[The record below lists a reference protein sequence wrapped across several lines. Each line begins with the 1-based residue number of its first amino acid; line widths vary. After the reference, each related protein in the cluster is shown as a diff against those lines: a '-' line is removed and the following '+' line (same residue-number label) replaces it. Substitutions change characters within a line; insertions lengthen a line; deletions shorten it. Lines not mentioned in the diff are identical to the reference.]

1 MKLTLRARGTA
12 SPDEVWDRYLH
23 PSRWPGWSP
32 QIRRVDV
39 AVDRL
44 TPGLRGCVR
53 GPLGLGVPFTVETV
67 DGESVVRS
75 WSWRV
80 TVGPISL
87 WLEHTVIPLDAGA
100 ASRASTDPE
109 TRRTA
114 TTLLVEGPAPVVAA
128 YAPLAQLALVRLV
141 RR

>member
-1 MKLTLRARGTA
+1 MELTFRARGTA

-23 PSRWPGWSP
+23 PSRWPEWSP

-44 TPGLRGCVR
+44 TPGLTGTVR
-53 GPLGLGVPFTVETV
+53 GPLGLGVPFSVETV
-67 DGESVVRS
+67 DADAAVRS

-80 TVGPISL
+80 TVGPIAL

-100 ASRASTDPE
+100 GSTDPD